1 MEEFKFV
8 VERTFTGKVKD
19 TYSLI
24 TESKEQAIERFKEIM
39 QSPADMAI
47 LPHDTYID
55 EDATVY
61 HDDAQLSIVCKDSI
75 SPFETSEILLTEDNT
90 L

>member
-1 MEEFKFV
+1 MEEYKFV

-24 TESKEQAIERFKEIM
+24 AESKEQAIEQFKEII

-47 LPHDTYID
+47 LPHDTCID
-55 EDATVY
+55 
-61 HDDAQLSIVCKDSI
+61 DDDIV
-75 SPFETSEILLTEDNT
+75 
-90 L
+90 